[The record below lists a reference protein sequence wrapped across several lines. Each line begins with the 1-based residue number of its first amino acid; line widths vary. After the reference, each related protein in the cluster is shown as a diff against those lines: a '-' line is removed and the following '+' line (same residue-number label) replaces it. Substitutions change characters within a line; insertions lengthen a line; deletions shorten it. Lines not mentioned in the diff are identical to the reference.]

1 MLQSFVLNFSSNKK
15 LYSCQFENCARWIV
29 VKCCIISRT
38 KLIINIRRYLFLNIA
53 SKKKIYKNRP
63 RSNNDNELKIP
74 ISLISKKREKQF
86 PHPSCNPPKIPPWSD
101 QLKLKFRS
109 FRSLFFEI
117 SIERE
122 RPRAILPKQNPSPP
136 PSSPARR
143 ISKDLSLSLSFSRRR
158 RRISGRGGFARGG
171 VDRYFFTA
179 GQEESG
185 AEESRLGSQC
195 SLFAS
200 SNSVDRSDEP
210 DWPCSNT
217 SRSKP
222 SSSSLTFL
230 PTPSSYS
237 SLLLLCYPE
246 TRRDL

>member
-1 MLQSFVLNFSSNKK
+1 MLNFSSNKK

-143 ISKDLSLSLSFSRRR
+143 ISKDLSLSLFLEEEKKDIRARGICTRRR
-158 RRISGRGGFARGG
+158 RSVFFYGGTRGIGRRRIPAWFP
-171 VDRYFFTA
+171 VLVVCQF
-179 GQEESG
+179 E
-185 AEESRLGSQC
+185 LG
-195 SLFAS
+195 
-200 SNSVDRSDEP
+200 
-210 DWPCSNT
+210 
-217 SRSKP
+217 
-222 SSSSLTFL
+222 
-230 PTPSSYS
+230 
-237 SLLLLCYPE
+237 
-246 TRRDL
+246 